1 MLQIEDF
8 GELVVGEGSEEDE
21 HGEVVFLVEGTVV
34 SRSGGVFAVGDEVTD
49 GHHHADSECYQEY
62 PVSCHIQSAYN
73 VIMDGDYIARLLSS
87 GYGFMAAKLRK
98 NSHYGD
104 NLTVEP

>member
-8 GELVVGEGSEEDE
+8 GELVVGEGGEEDE

-34 SRSGGVFAVGDEVTD
+34 GRTGGVFAVGDEVAD

-62 PVSCHIQSAYN
+62 PVSCHIQSAYKC
-73 VIMDGDYIARLLSS
+73 DYGWGLNSEITFIRICV
-87 GYGFMAAKLRK
+87 YGCEVTKK
-98 NSHYGD
+98 
-104 NLTVEP
+104 